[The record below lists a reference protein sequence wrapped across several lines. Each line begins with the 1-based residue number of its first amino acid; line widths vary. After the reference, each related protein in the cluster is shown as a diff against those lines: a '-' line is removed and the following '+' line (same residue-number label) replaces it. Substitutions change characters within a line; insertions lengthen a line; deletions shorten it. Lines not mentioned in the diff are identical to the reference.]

1 MRSMMLGWLGWTIGY
16 AIVIW
21 SVDVAYA
28 LLEPRLHSTNRY
40 TQDAV
45 AGFRFV
51 IPLGAAF
58 LIGLGLRTWWWVV
71 SPFLVIV
78 VTMLAF
84 SVVDYLRKPSSQRQQ
99 VAAAIIAAVIAAVID
114 AVGATL
120 AAIAG
125 VGLGRWWHDG

>member
-1 MRSMMLGWLGWTIGY
+1 MMLGWLGWTIGY

-21 SVDVAYA
+21 GVDAAYA
-28 LLEPRLHSTNRY
+28 LLERWLKNANR
-40 TQDAV
+40 QARDV
-45 AGFRFV
+45 AAGLRFV
-51 IPLGAAF
+51 ILLGAAF
-58 LIGLGLRTWWWVV
+58 LIGFWLRTWWWVI

-84 SVVDYLRKPSSQRQQ
+84 SIVDYLRRPASERQQ
-99 VAAAIIAAVIAAVID
+99 AAVGLILAIGATVID

-125 VGLGRWWHDG
+125 VAGGRWWHGG

>member
-1 MRSMMLGWLGWTIGY
+1 MMVGWLGWTIGY

-21 SVDVAYA
+21 GVDVAYA
-28 LLEPRLHSTNRY
+28 LLEPRLNSANRHA
-40 TQDAV
+40 QDV
-45 AGFRFV
+45 AAGLRFV

-58 LIGLGLRTWWWVV
+58 LIGLWLRTWWWAV
-71 SPFLVIV
+71 SPILIIV

-84 SVVDYLRKPSSQRQQ
+84 SVVDYLGRPSSQRQQ
-99 VAAAIIAAVIAAVID
+99 AAAALMVAIITTVID

-125 VGLGRWWHDG
+125 VAVGRWWYGG